1 MVPHLSP
8 TVTVGCPVFQVV
20 PPVPKRGLPLSIT
33 LSESLPSASEPSEAQ
48 TDPNRSQKLRGI
60 THPVLISGRDSSADT
75 DTRKLGDL
83 CPVGMR
89 STKHTQLENRR
100 SPLGMNSNMEEEKEE
115 EEEEEEFSSHS
126 FISSAY
132 SPSSLKKVTC
142 HTYSL
147 HDPGWSSSR
156 SEHLADGAEM
166 LRSNP
171 LYQASEGAGGSLTQ
185 QGGGTYPEVPQKP
198 TSAKLPDDTYEQIPG
213 EPVQGNTYESLEEMK
228 TKKSKSTWGRNVS
241 QSVNTFQGRSLSFNC
256 VPFLFAEYE
265 MDEVPSGLHEEVNRP
280 GAALL
285 FTFSEQVSHV
295 ESMEI

>member
-8 TVTVGCPVFQVV
+8 TVIVGCPVFQVV
-20 PPVPKRGLPLSIT
+20 PPVPKRGLPLSIS

-48 TDPNRSQKLRGI
+48 TDSNNSEKLRGI
-60 THPVLISGRDSSADT
+60 THSVLISGRDS
-75 DTRKLGDL
+75 KY
-83 CPVGMR
+83 
-89 STKHTQLENRR
+89 TQLENRR
-100 SPLGMNSNMEEEKEE
+100 SDLGMNSKMEEKEE
-115 EEEEEEFSSHS
+115 EEEEVEEFNSHS

-147 HDPGWSSSR
+147 HDPGWTSSR

-166 LRSNP
+166 QRFNP
-171 LYQASEGAGGSLTQ
+171 LYQSWSLTQ

-228 TKKSKSTWGRNVS
+228 NKKSKSTTGRNVS
-241 QSVNTFQGRSLSFNC
+241 QSVNTLQGRSLSFNC
-256 VPFLFAEYE
+256 VPFLFAE
-265 MDEVPSGLHEEVNRP
+265 
-280 GAALL
+280 
-285 FTFSEQVSHV
+285 
-295 ESMEI
+295 